1 MQNEHSAAEIMYLI
15 IDNVPIVFNFIKS
28 WEEISRFSCYFLN
41 VQQMVLNKYV
51 LKPMS
56 VNRLAI

>member
-1 MQNEHSAAEIMYLI
+1 MYLI